1 MKRTLLL
8 NPPSF
13 QDFDGGAGSRYQAT
27 REVTSFWYP
36 TWLCYPAGLIPESR
50 VVDAPPENLTVG
62 QVASLA
68 GDFELAVLF
77 TTSPSFRHD
86 LETVSRLKEKNP
98 QILVGLVGPQVS
110 ILAQESLAA
119 GPQVDFVA
127 RREFDYAVAE
137 IAQGRPWQEIQGVSY
152 RQGDAIHHNPD
163 RPYLEELDAL
173 PMVTEIYHRDLK
185 MENYQIPYLRYP
197 YVSFYTGRGCPGHCV
212 YCLWPQTFTGR
223 RYRVRSVANV
233 VAEVRRSLELFPQ
246 AAEIFFDDD
255 TFTANGER
263 ARTLG
268 REFRGLNKNF
278 LWSTTARVTT
288 SYETLKAM
296 KEGGLRLLV
305 VGFETGDPQVLKNI
319 RKGATL
325 DLGRRL
331 VKWCRELGIQVHGTF
346 MVGLPGETLASLEA
360 SMRFACELDPD
371 TIQVSLATPY
381 PGTEF
386 YDFCRERGY
395 LQDEARVHGRTGYQ
409 QCVVDYPG
417 LSAAEIF
424 AAVPKFYRRFYFRP
438 SYMGRAALVM
448 LRDSGERRR
457 LLKEGRQ
464 FLSFMFRRRQ
474 CPEVEVE
481 AGDSCR

>member
-36 TWLCYPAGLIPESR
+36 TWLCYPAGLIPGSR
-50 VVDAPPENLTVG
+50 VVDAPPENLTVS
-62 QVASLA
+62 QVAALA
-68 GDFELAVLF
+68 PDFELAVLF

-86 LETVSRLKEKNP
+86 LDTVTRLKEHNP
-98 QILVGLVGPQVS
+98 KLQVGMVGPQVS
-110 ILAQESLAA
+110 VLAAESLAA
-119 GPQVDFVA
+119 GPQLDFVV
-127 RREFDYAVAE
+127 RREFDYTVYE
-137 IAQGRPWQEIQGVSY
+137 LAQDRPWEEILGLSY
-152 RQGDAIHHNPD
+152 RKNGGIHHNPE
-163 RPYLEELDAL
+163 RPLVEDLDSL
-173 PMVTEIYHRDLK
+173 PFVTDIYHRDLTL
-185 MENYQIPYLRYP
+185 EHYQIPYLRYP
-197 YVSFYTGRGCPGHCV
+197 YVSFYTGRGCPSHCV
-212 YCLWPQTFTGR
+212 FCLWPQTFTGR

-233 VAEVRRSLELFPQ
+233 VSEVRRALTLFPQ

-255 TFTANGER
+255 TFTADGER
-263 ARTLG
+263 AQELG
-268 REFRGLNKNF
+268 RAFRSLKF

-296 KEGGLRLLV
+296 KEGGLRLVV
-305 VGFETGDPQVLKNI
+305 VGFETGDPQILKNI

-325 DLGRRL
+325 DLGRRF

-346 MVGLPGETLASLEA
+346 MVGLPGETQASIEA
-360 SMRFACELDPD
+360 SIRFACELDPD

-386 YDFCRERGY
+386 YEFCREKGY
-395 LQDEARVHGRTGYQ
+395 LQDEARVHGATGYQ

-417 LSAAEIF
+417 LAAAEIF
-424 AAVPKFYRRFYFRP
+424 RAVPQFYRRFYFRP
-438 SYMGRAALVM
+438 SYMARAALVM
-448 LRDSGERRR
+448 MRNPGERRR

-464 FLSFMFRRRQ
+464 FLSFIFRRQQ
-474 CPEVEVE
+474 CQESDTERR
-481 AGDSCR
+481 AGCP

>member
-50 VVDAPPENLTVG
+50 VVDAPPENLTVA
-62 QVASLA
+62 QVADLA
-68 GDFELAVLF
+68 SDFELAVLF
-77 TTSPSFRHD
+77 TTSPSFHHD
-86 LETVSRLKEKNP
+86 LETVSRLKEKNS
-98 QILVGLVGPQVS
+98 QLLVGLVGPQVS

-127 RREFDYAVAE
+127 RREFDYAISE
-137 IAQGRPWQEIQGVSY
+137 IAQGRPWKEILGISY
-152 RQGDAIHHNPD
+152 REGGRIHHNPD
-163 RPYLEELDAL
+163 RPYIEDLDAL

-185 MENYQIPYLRYP
+185 IGNYHIPYLRDP

-223 RYRVRSVANV
+223 RFRVRSVANV
-233 VAEVRRSLELFPQ
+233 VAEVRRSLELFPE

-255 TFTANGER
+255 TFTADGAR
-263 ARTLG
+263 ARQLG
-268 REFRGLNKNF
+268 REFRGLKF
-278 LWSTTARVTT
+278 VWSTTARANT

-319 RKGATL
+319 RKGVTL
-325 DLGRRL
+325 DLGRRM
-331 VKWCRELGIQVHGTF
+331 VKWCKELGIQVHGTF
-346 MVGLPGETLASLEA
+346 MVGLPGETQQSLEA

-386 YDFCRERGY
+386 YDFCREQGY
-395 LQDEARVHGRTGYQ
+395 MQDDALVHGQTGYQ
-409 QCVVDYPG
+409 QCVIDYPG
-417 LSAAEIF
+417 LAAAEIF

-438 SYMGRAALVM
+438 SYMAKAAMVM
-448 LRDSGERRR
+448 IRDPRERKR
-457 LLKEGRQ
+457 LLQEGRQ
-464 FLSFMFRRRQ
+464 FLSFMFKRRQ
-474 CPEVEVE
+474 CPDAEAE
-481 AGDSCR
+481 AGSSCR

>member
-50 VVDAPPENLTVG
+50 VVDAPPENLTVP
-62 QVASLA
+62 QVAA
-68 GDFELAVLF
+68 MARDYDLAVLF
-77 TTSPSFRHD
+77 TTQPSFSHD
-86 LETVSRLKEKNP
+86 LQTVSRLKEENP
-98 QILVGLVGPQVS
+98 GLIVGLVGPQVS
-110 ILAQESLAA
+110 VLPQESLLS

-127 RREFDYAVAE
+127 RREFDYAVLE
-137 IAQGRPWQEIQGVSY
+137 VAQGRAWEEILGISFQKNGH
-152 RQGDAIHHNPD
+152 IHHNPD
-163 RPYLEELDAL
+163 RPFIEDLDAL
-173 PMVTEIYHRDLK
+173 PMVTEIYHRDLV
-185 MENYQIPYLRYP
+185 MEHYHIPYLHYP
-197 YVSFYTGRGCPGHCV
+197 YVSFYTGRGCPSHCV
-212 YCLWPQTFTGR
+212 FCLWPQTFTGR
-223 RYRVRSVANV
+223 RFRVRSVANV

-246 AAEIFFDDD
+246 AAEVFFDDD
-255 TFTANGER
+255 TFTAAGER
-263 ARTLG
+263 ARALSRELG
-268 REFRGLNKNF
+268 RLNF
-278 LWSTTARVTT
+278 TWSATARVNT

-305 VGFETGDPQVLKNI
+305 VGFETGDPLVLQKI

-346 MVGLPGETLASLEA
+346 MVGLPGESKQSIEA
-360 SMRFACELDPD
+360 SIRFACELDPD

-386 YDFCRERGY
+386 YDYCRDRGF
-395 LQDEARVHGRTGYQ
+395 LQDDALVHGQTGYQ

-417 LSAAEIF
+417 LAAAEIF
-424 AAVPKFYRRFYFRP
+424 QAVPRFYRRFYFRP
-438 SYMGRAALVM
+438 RYMARAARQM
-448 LRDSGERRR
+448 LKDPEERRR

-464 FLSFMFRRRQ
+464 FFHFMFKRRQ
-474 CPEVEVE
+474 ASKGQRGTGCSCP
-481 AGDSCR
+481 

>member
-13 QDFDGGAGSRYQAT
+13 QGFDGGAGSRYQAT

-36 TWLCYPAGLIPESR
+36 TWLCYPAGLIPASR
-50 VVDAPPENLTVG
+50 VVDAPPENLTVP
-62 QVASLA
+62 QVAALA
-68 GDFELAVLF
+68 PDFDLAVLF

-86 LETVSRLKEKNP
+86 LETVSRLKEQNP
-98 QILVGLVGPQVS
+98 QLQVGLVGPQVS
-110 ILAQESLAA
+110 VLAHESLLA

-127 RREFDYAVAE
+127 RREFDYAILEVA
-137 IAQGRPWQEIQGVSY
+137 QDRPFKDILGISY
-152 RQGDAIHHNPD
+152 RQNGRIQHNPD
-163 RPYLEELDAL
+163 RPFLEDLDAL
-173 PMVTEIYHRDLK
+173 PFVSEIYHRDLT

-197 YVSFYTGRGCPGHCV
+197 YVSFYTGRGCPAHCV

-233 VAEVRRSLELFPQ
+233 VAEVRRSMELFPQ

-255 TFTANGER
+255 TFTADGER
-263 ARTLG
+263 ARQLS
-268 REFRGLNKNF
+268 RAFQPLKF
-278 LWSTTARVTT
+278 LWSATARVTT

-296 KEGGLRLLV
+296 KDGGLRLLV

-325 DLGRRL
+325 ELGRRL

-346 MVGLPGETLASLEA
+346 MVGLPGETRASIEA
-360 SMRFACELDPD
+360 SIRFACELDPD

-386 YDFCRERGY
+386 YDFCRDQGY
-395 LQDEARVHGRTGYQ
+395 LHDDTTVHGQTGYQ
-409 QCVVDYPG
+409 QCIVDYPG
-417 LSAAEIF
+417 LAAAEIF
-424 AAVPKFYRRFYFRP
+424 QAVPRFYRRFYFRP
-438 SYMGRAALVM
+438 SYMARAALVM
-448 LRDSGERRR
+448 LRDPIERRR

-474 CPEVEVE
+474 CPETSLQS
-481 AGDSCR
+481 GNTCP